1 MVCTHPDQQ
10 TRPFVDHVPRLETEV
25 EAMMTVWKD
34 IACGQAVRVGPT
46 CNPHLKAEMEA
57 ELDALVAQEMS
68 QVEEAEAPQDA
79 HCPASQAAEDIP
91 RPEAD
96 DENLRRCKKR
106 RLQPGAMQS
115 TPFFRESFST
125 CEPRPGNRWKLHW
138 SRSLI
143 SAIPFFIKAIT

>member
-1 MVCTHPDQQ
+1 M
-10 TRPFVDHVPRLETEV
+10 RPFVDHVPRLETEV
-25 EAMMTVWKD
+25 EAMMTIWKD
-34 IACGQAVRVGPT
+34 IACGHAVRVGPT

-57 ELDALVAQEMS
+57 ELDALVAQEIS
-68 QVEEAEAPQDA
+68 QVVEAEAPQDA

-115 TPFFRESFST
+115 TPNFQGEFFEIVGSCT
-125 CEPRPGNRWKLHW
+125 GQG
-138 SRSLI
+138 
-143 SAIPFFIKAIT
+143 A

>member
-1 MVCTHPDQQ
+1 M
-10 TRPFVDHVPRLETEV
+10 RPFVDHVPRLETEV

-46 CNPHLKAEMEA
+46 CIPHLKAEMEA

-125 CEPRPGNRWKLHW
+125 CEPPPGNRWKLHW
-138 SRSLI
+138 SRSL
-143 SAIPFFIKAIT
+143 SSTIPCFIRAVA